1 MSDLERKVK
10 AQREFQKA
18 MIHLTEAERISA
30 SGSAPNASVHSAYYA
45 MHHCASA
52 AILAGGGVGK
62 RRDVPQ
68 SHEHV
73 IEHYGKLVA
82 SETGYLA
89 QSGMVLSR
97 ARTDRMVA
105 DYDLVRGVTKSEAEI
120 TVKEARQFVDACK
133 IKWNFNDSSAN
144 ELDDR

>member
-1 MSDLERKVK
+1 
-10 AQREFQKA
+10 
-18 MIHLTEAERISA
+18 
-30 SGSAPNASVHSAYYA
+30 

-52 AILAGGGVGK
+52 AILAAGGVGK

-73 IEHYGKLVA
+73 IEHFGNLVA
-82 SETGYLA
+82 SESGYLG

-105 DYDLVRGVTKSEAEI
+105 DYRLVSDVTNANAVA

-133 IKWNFNDSSAN
+133 SKWAIYDKASRES
-144 ELDDR
+144 DD